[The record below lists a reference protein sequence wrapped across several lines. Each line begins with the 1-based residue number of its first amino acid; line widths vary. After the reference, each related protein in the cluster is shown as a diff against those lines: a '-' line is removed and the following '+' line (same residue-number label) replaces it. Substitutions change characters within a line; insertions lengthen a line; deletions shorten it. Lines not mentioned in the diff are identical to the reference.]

1 MPSIPTC
8 VQILVIG
15 GGPSG
20 SYAASALAREGFSV
34 VLLEADK
41 FPRYH
46 IGESLLPSVRPFLK
60 FIDAENLVATHG
72 FTTKPGAAVKLNQ
85 YKHEGYTDFIA
96 LDSNNNSW
104 NVIRSEFDE
113 LLLQH
118 ACKSGA
124 LVFEETK
131 VINIEFGA
139 KPGSQE
145 RPVAATWKTST
156 GEEGCIRFDY
166 LVDASGRNGIMST
179 KYLNNRRHN
188 KSLKNIACWGYWEG
202 TDKYMPGTTRENAI
216 WVEALQDE
224 SGWAWFIPL
233 HDGSTSVGVVMDQ
246 DTSIAKKKAV
256 RQCVD
261 GDIDTLKK
269 HYLEELDRA
278 PGLIRLLGDAKLRTS
293 YGTDTIKSAS
303 DYSYSATK
311 YAGDH
316 YRLIG
321 DAAAFIDP
329 FFSSGVHLA
338 LTGVYRL
345 H

>member
-8 VQILVIG
+8 AQILIIG

-118 ACKSGA
+118 ASKSGA

-131 VINIEFGA
+131 VIDIEFGA

-202 TDKYMPGTTRENAI
+202 TDKYIRAPLERTPYGSRHFK
-216 WVEALQDE
+216 VERTYSFE
-224 SGWAWFIPL
+224 SGDSRGL
-233 HDGSTSVGVVMDQ
+233 YGSRHEY
-246 DTSIAKKKAV
+246 
-256 RQCVD
+256 RQEESCQAMCRRRYRH
-261 GDIDTLKK
+261 IEE

-293 YGTDTIKSAS
+293 YGTDYDQERRVIT
-303 DYSYSATK
+303 ATQQ
-311 YAGDH
+311 
-316 YRLIG
+316 
-321 DAAAFIDP
+321 
-329 FFSSGVHLA
+329 
-338 LTGVYRL
+338 
-345 H
+345 